1 MEIFKMVQQLF
12 EQYGYLVMFL
22 GLFLEFIA
30 LPFPGETTMAYAG
43 YLSYKGSLRFDLLL
57 LVAFLGTTIGM
68 SITYFIGKK
77 AGLPFLRR
85 FGGWFFKESKLL
97 KTQAFFA
104 KYGPALIFF
113 GYFIPGVRHFTGY
126 LAGIMNIGFKKFAA
140 YAFTGALF
148 WTLLFLGIGKIFGP
162 QWSVAFHLAERYA
175 VWIVSVLA
183 LLLFVFLIYK
193 YRAWTA
199 SVFAALSRLWSGR
212 GRRSPLPRAEG
223 EARRDAGRPQQAL
236 ARSRF
241 RNAPSAHFRSELK
254 HVRIVRI
261 RPGRF
266 PSKIVL
272 KSRPKSR

>member
-43 YLSYKGSLRFDLLL
+43 YLSYAGALRFDLLL
-57 LVAFLGTTIGM
+57 LVAFFGTTTGM
-68 SITYFIGKK
+68 SLTYFIGRR

-97 KTQAFFA
+97 KTQTFFD
-104 KYGPALIFF
+104 KYGPGLIFF

-126 LAGIMNIGFKKFAA
+126 LAGIMNISFRKFAV
-140 YAFTGALF
+140 YAFSGALF
-148 WTLLFLGIGKIFGP
+148 WTLLFLGLGKIFGP
-162 QWSVAFHLAERYA
+162 QWSVAFKLAEHYA
-175 VWIVSVLA
+175 VWILSALVL
-183 LLLFVFLIYK
+183 LIGVLVIYR
-193 YRAWTA
+193 YRALTA
-199 SVFAALSRLWSGR
+199 SIFAAMPGYFSGR
-212 GRRSPLPRAEG
+212 RRKKKVPAP
-223 EARRDAGRPQQAL
+223 L
-236 ARSRF
+236 ARSIRPIRCNVARLQARF
-241 RNAPSAHFRSELK
+241 KQA
-254 HVRIVRI
+254 RIVRF

-272 KSRPKSR
+272 KSRAKH